1 MRRIR
6 HSSASAAPVVTAI
19 LGMFPSDW
27 VRGSRVW
34 FLSVSGLSRQVWIV
48 GIMICRRHL
57 PICMT
62 TGTLVV
68 DGTGSSV
75 IENRPCVSV
84 SADAYGAV
92 TWAPHLSQLTPFVSV
107 GSGPLGT

>member
-19 LGMFPSDW
+19 LGMFPSAA
-27 VRGSRVW
+27 VRGRRVW
-34 FLSVSGLSRQVWIV
+34 FLSVIALFVQVWMV
-48 GIMICRRHL
+48 GIVICRRHL

-75 IENRPCVSV
+75 IVKRPCVSV

-92 TWAPHLSQLTPFVSV
+92 TWAPQRSQLTPLAIA